1 MRFLA
6 QVRRRRGPDA
16 PTQRMSI
23 VEEHGE
29 ERVRMANLAIVGSH
43 SVNGVATL
51 HTEILK
57 SDLFRDFHEL
67 EPQKFSNKTNGIT
80 QRRWLLKSNPGLA
93 RLITDSIGSGW
104 ITRLEQLQRP
114 GPPAA
119 DPDFPRARRSGQRE
133 NKLRVR
139 ATLPRPDPPP
149 GAPPHHAARF

>member
-1 MRFLA
+1 GM
-6 QVRRRRGPDA
+6 P
-16 PTQRMSI
+16 I

-93 RLITDSIGSGW
+93 RLITDAIGSGS
-104 ITRLEQLQRP
+104 ITQLEELQRLV
-114 GPPAA
+114 PPATA
-119 DPDFPRARRSGQRE
+119 PECARTTRSP
-133 NKLRVR
+133 
-139 ATLPRPDPPP
+139 TPPNTP
-149 GAPPHHAARF
+149 

>member
-93 RLITDSIGSGW
+93 RLITDSIGSGL
-104 ITRLEQLQRP
+104 ITPLDQLERL
-114 GPPAA
+114 GSPAA
-119 DPDFPRARRSGQRE
+119 DPDFPAAWRPVKRE
-133 NKLRVR
+133 NQPRLR
-139 ATLPRPDPPP
+139 D
-149 GAPPHHAARF
+149 